1 MEKPTNEKIETII
14 QALKD
19 NIQAI
24 SIYSGSHHSKN
35 INDRKKVI
43 FDICMS
49 CLLYVDGLDWIIK
62 NELTTKK
69 ENKNDNK

>member
-1 MEKPTNEKIETII
+1 MEKPTNEKIKTII
-14 QALKD
+14 QSLKD

-35 INDRKKVI
+35 INDKKKEI
-43 FDICMS
+43 FDICIS
-49 CLLYVDGLDWIIK
+49 CFLYIDGLDWIIK

-69 ENKNDNK
+69 ENKNENK

>member
-1 MEKPTNEKIETII
+1 MEKPTNKKIKTII

-19 NIQAI
+19 KIQAI

-35 INDRKKVI
+35 INNKKKVI

-49 CLLYVDGLDWIIK
+49 SLLYIDGLDWIIK
-62 NELTTKK
+62 NELKM
-69 ENKNDNK
+69 

>member
-1 MEKPTNEKIETII
+1 MEKPTNEKIKTII
-14 QALKD
+14 QSLKD

-24 SIYSGSHHSKN
+24 NITVNHMYSGNMKEK
-35 INDRKKVI
+35 RKQMYA
-43 FDICMS
+43 FCSS
-49 CLLYVDGLDWIIK
+49 CRLYIDALDWIIK